1 MEYSSILHHMDK
13 RFCFSVG
20 EGKLLIRIKTRKNDI
35 SKIILHYQDKYL
47 SAYKLDGL
55 HHIEMKKA
63 VSDIYC
69 DYFEATIEFRGI
81 SVKYF
86 FELTD
91 MNGERK
97 FYGNYLFYDK
107 KITNND
113 RMFDSPRYIKEVE
126 RLDVPKWAHN
136 KVVYQI
142 FPSRFAT
149 SKQIEEKKWYKA
161 PIGYADNLQGDL
173 QGLMGRLEHIKEL
186 GIEVIYMTPIFRS
199 DSMHKYDTID
209 YYEIDPSFGTK
220 EDLRTLV
227 DTAHKMGIR
236 VILDAV
242 FNHSSPKFFAF
253 ADIMEKG
260 ENSEYKNW
268 YFIEDFPLKMG
279 RMVKPNFL
287 TFGYFCG
294 MPKLNLCNPQTEQY
308 FIDVGKYWVREFNI
322 DGWRLD
328 VGDEVAHRF
337 WKRFREEIKDVNPE
351 ALIIG
356 ETWRYAGEFLEGDE
370 WDTIMNYSFYL
381 SVIDFVAEERVRPSE
396 FLGSLGFMRGNL
408 HPDCYNSLLNLIDS
422 HDTPRFMNLCDKN
435 RRKHMLA
442 AALQLLTPGMPM
454 IYYGDEFG
462 MQGGAD
468 PDCRRGMVW
477 NEKYQDRE
485 IFEWYKTLIKT
496 RKEHISI
503 TEGDVVY
510 DGTDDDRNIIIQ
522 TKKCGKDEVTLIF
535 HNTSD
540 NVELTGMS
548 GKINTL
554 TNEIFD
560 GVVKGYEA
568 LVLI

>member
-35 SKIILHYQDKYL
+35 DKLVLFYQDKYL
-47 SAYKLDGL
+47 SAHKLAGL
-55 HHIEMKKA
+55 HQVKMKKA

-69 DYFEATIEFRGI
+69 DYYEAVIEFKGI

-91 MNGERK
+91 TNGERK

-113 RMFDSPRYIKEVE
+113 RMFDTVRYIKEVE
-126 RLDVPKWAHN
+126 QFDVPQWAHN

-149 SKQIEEKKWYKA
+149 SKQVDDKLWYKA

-173 QGLMGRLEHIKEL
+173 KGIINHLGHIREL

-209 YYEIDPSFGTK
+209 YYQIDPSFGT
-220 EDLRTLV
+220 EDDLRTLI
-227 DTAHKMGIR
+227 DIAHSMGIR

-242 FNHSSPKFFAF
+242 FNHTSTKFFAF

-260 ENSEYKNW
+260 EKSMYKDW
-268 YFIEDFPLKMG
+268 YFIDSFPLKMEW
-279 RMVKPNFL
+279 RTKPNYL
-287 TFGYFCG
+287 TFGYFFG
-294 MPKLNLCNPQTEQY
+294 MPKLNLGNPQAEQY
-308 FIDVGKYWVREFNI
+308 FIDVGKYWIKKFNI

-328 VGDEVAHRF
+328 VGDEVTHHF
-337 WKRFREEIKDVNPE
+337 WKRFRDEVKYINSE

-381 SVIDFVAEERVRPSE
+381 SVIDFVAEARVKPTE

-408 HPDCYNSLLNLIDS
+408 HPDCYKSLLNLIDS
-422 HDTPRFMNLCDKN
+422 HDTPRFMHLCGNDK
-435 RRKHMLA
+435 RKHKLA
-442 AALQLLTPGMPM
+442 AAIQILTPGMPM
-454 IYYGDEFG
+454 IYYGDELG
-462 MQGGAD
+462 MKGGAD
-468 PDCRRGMVW
+468 PDCRRGMLW
-477 NEKYQDRE
+477 NEKYQDME
-485 IFEWYKTLIKT
+485 IYEWYRTLIRV
-496 RKEHISI
+496 RKQHECI
-503 TEGDVVY
+503 TEGEVIY
-510 DGTDDDRNIIIQ
+510 DGTDDTRNIIIQ
-522 TKKCGKDEVTLIF
+522 TKKYKKDKATLIF
-535 HNTSD
+535 HNTSEK
-540 NVELTGMS
+540 VELPEMA
-548 GKINTL
+548 GKVNIL
-554 TNEIFD
+554 SNEIFD
-560 GVVKGYEA
+560 GIVKGFEA